1 MKDIQGLVITSI
13 IGATIGYMVSKKLRT
28 VEEKVNIEVLEDVSP
43 KPRIDPEFLNYESNS
58 FMLWC

>member
-1 MKDIQGLVITSI
+1 MKDIQGLIVTSI

-58 FMLWC
+58 FML

>member
-28 VEEKVNIEVLEDVSP
+28 VEKEIETEVLEDVSR

-58 FMLWC
+58 FML

>member
-1 MKDIQGLVITSI
+1 MKDIQGLIVTSI

-28 VEEKVNIEVLEDVSP
+28 VEKEIETEVLEDVSR

-58 FMLWC
+58 FML

>member
-58 FMLWC
+58 FML

>member
-1 MKDIQGLVITSI
+1 MKDIQGLIITSI

-28 VEEKVNIEVLEDVSP
+28 VEKEIETEVLEDVSR

-58 FMLWC
+58 FML